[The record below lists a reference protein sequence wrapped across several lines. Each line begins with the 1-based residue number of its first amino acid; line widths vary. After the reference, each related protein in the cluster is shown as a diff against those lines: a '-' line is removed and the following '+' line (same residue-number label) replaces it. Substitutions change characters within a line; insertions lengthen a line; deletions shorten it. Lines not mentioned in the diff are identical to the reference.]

1 MDIKKLG
8 DEIVQVV
15 REYVG
20 QQLAAIS
27 KQLGE
32 LSTRLDQLPTPK
44 DGRDGLDG
52 KDADPIQ
59 IKALVDEA
67 VAQIPAPKDGASV
80 TVEDVAPL
88 IDERVKAAVAALPA
102 PADGKDADPEVIAE
116 MVRAEVAKLPPPVD
130 GKSVTL
136 DDVTPLIAAEVAKAV
151 GAIPAPKDG
160 LNGKDAEPVDQA
172 AIVQEVLAQI
182 PKPQDGKSVTV
193 EEVAPLI
200 EQKVMAAVEGM
211 PKPVDGKDAD
221 PALVAEMVRA
231 EISKLPRP
239 ADGKSVSVDDVV
251 PLITSE
257 VAKAVG
263 ALPVPRDGKDA
274 EPLDPQAIAADVLS
288 RVRMPEDGKSVT
300 VDDVE
305 PLLADLVQ
313 KAVGELPK
321 AKDGVDGESVPVE
334 QVQRMVEE
342 AVTKAVAAIP
352 VPKDGEHGR
361 DALDIDILP
370 AINETRRYAR
380 GSYASHNGGLWYAR
394 RSTEGMDGWECIV
407 DGDADDEVE
416 LGADLRTFTLRK
428 IKSSGRVIE
437 KSFTLP
443 VVIHR
448 GVFKAEEQY
457 QAGDATTW
465 DGSTWI
471 AQRETTE
478 KPGTSDAWRLSTKRG
493 RDGRDGN
500 RGEKG
505 ERGAKGRAGKDLT
518 QMAPDGSKW

>member
-27 KQLGE
+27 KQIGDLAA
-32 LSTRLDQLPTPK
+32 RVDQLPVPK
-44 DGRDGLDG
+44 DG
-52 KDADPIQ
+52 KDADPAQ

-67 VAQIPAPKDGASV
+67 VAQIPVPKDGTSV

-88 IDERVKAAVAALPA
+88 IEDCVKAAVAALPV
-102 PADGKDADPEVIAE
+102 PADGKNADPEVIAQ
-116 MVRAEVAKLPPPVD
+116 MVRTEVAKLPAPVD
-130 GKSVTL
+130 GKSVTI
-136 DDVTPLIAAEVAKAV
+136 DDVTPLIAAEVAKAA
-151 GAIPAPKDG
+151 GAIPTPKDG
-160 LNGKDAEPVDQA
+160 RDGKDAEPVDQA
-172 AIVQEVLAQI
+172 ALIQEVLAQI
-182 PKPQDGKSVTV
+182 PTPQDGKSVSA
-193 EEVAPLI
+193 EDVAPLI
-200 EQKVMAAVEGM
+200 SA
-211 PKPVDGKDAD
+211 
-221 PALVAEMVRA
+221 
-231 EISKLPRP
+231 
-239 ADGKSVSVDDVV
+239 
-251 PLITSE
+251 E
-257 VAKAVG
+257 VAKAIES
-263 ALPVPRDGKDA
+263 LPAPKDGRDGKDA
-274 EPLDPQAIAADVLS
+274 PAVDTAALAAEVLAQV
-288 RVRMPEDGKSVT
+288 RVPVDGKSIT
-300 VDDVE
+300 VEDVQ
-305 PLLADLVQ
+305 PMLAEI
-313 KAVGELPK
+313 VGEAVAALPK
-321 AKDGVDGESVPVE
+321 AKDGESVPVE
-334 QVQRMVEE
+334 QVQRMVDE

-361 DALDIDILP
+361 DALDIEILP

-380 GSYASHNGGLWYAR
+380 GTYACHRGGIWRAM

-428 IKSSGRVIE
+428 VKSSGRVIE
-437 KSFTLP
+437 KSFTVP
-443 VVIHR
+443 VVIHK
-448 GVFKAEEQY
+448 GVFKADEQY
-457 QAGDATTW
+457 QPGDAATW

-471 AQRETTE
+471 AQRETKD

-505 ERGAKGRAGKDLT
+505 ERGATGRAGKDLT